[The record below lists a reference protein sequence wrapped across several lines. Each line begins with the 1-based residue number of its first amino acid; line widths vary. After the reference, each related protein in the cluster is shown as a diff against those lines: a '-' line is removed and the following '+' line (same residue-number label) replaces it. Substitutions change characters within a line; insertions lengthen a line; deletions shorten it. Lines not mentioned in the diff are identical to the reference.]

1 MSNGK
6 FQSIIYNSMFR
17 VPSRSVQ
24 KEELNN
30 FSMSPTNDLLKKN
43 LTHMRVD
50 YIISILSTLIYYSS
64 TQTAVTK

>member
-24 KEELNN
+24 EEELNN
-30 FSMSPTNDLLKKN
+30 FSMSPTNDLIKKN
-43 LTHMRVD
+43 SNT
-50 YIISILSTLIYYSS
+50 YEG
-64 TQTAVTK
+64 